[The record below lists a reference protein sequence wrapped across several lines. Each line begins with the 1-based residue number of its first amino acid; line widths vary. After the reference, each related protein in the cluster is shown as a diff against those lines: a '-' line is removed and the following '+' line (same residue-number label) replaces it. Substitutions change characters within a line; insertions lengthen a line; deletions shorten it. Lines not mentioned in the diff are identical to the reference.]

1 MANFNLWVYEH
12 AIRRERFFK
21 DRSNPL
27 EVLSEKEL
35 FEKLRFPR
43 HAIQQLAFDLEEQLR
58 PETSRNCSIPP
69 LLQICLALRFFA
81 TGCFINAAADIIG
94 VHKSTA
100 SRIIHRVSCVLSGR
114 LPLFPTDVSTL
125 NKVKVDFSTLPDFL
139 MTQAPSTHEPLFV
152 NRKGY
157 HSINVQAICD
167 AKLRV
172 LNCVA
177 RWPGSTHDSRILLN
191 SQIHDAFERGELQG
205 VLLGDSGY
213 PLKPWLLTP
222 FLNPV
227 TAAQT
232 RYNTA
237 HAKTRNVIERC
248 FGVLKRRFH
257 CLHGELKM
265 KPERVCNIIC
275 ACVVLHNLAR
285 DLALPDLEE
294 DQMLEEPAME
304 INEARDEDGCGRY
317 IRQMIVENI
326 FSV

>member
-1 MANFNLWVYEH
+1 MPDSEKWPDFCLSCAMANFNLWFYER
-12 AIRRERFFK
+12 AIRRERVFK

-69 LLQICLALRFFA
+69 LLQICLALRCFA
-81 TGCFINAAADIIG
+81 TGCFINAAADVIG

-114 LPLFPTDVSTL
+114 LPLYPTDVSTL
-125 NKVKVDFSTLPDFL
+125 NKVKVDFFDIAGFPNVIGAIDGTHIRI
-139 MTQAPSTHEPLFV
+139 QAPSTHEPLFV

-157 HSINVQAICD
+157 HSINAQAICD

-177 RWPGSTHDSRILLN
+177 RWPGSTHDSRILMN

-227 TAAQT
+227 TTAQT
-232 RYNTA
+232 RYNSPCQNKEC
-237 HAKTRNVIERC
+237 H
-248 FGVLKRRFH
+248 
-257 CLHGELKM
+257 
-265 KPERVCNIIC
+265 
-275 ACVVLHNLAR
+275 
-285 DLALPDLEE
+285 
-294 DQMLEEPAME
+294 
-304 INEARDEDGCGRY
+304 
-317 IRQMIVENI
+317 
-326 FSV
+326 